1 MGTTITE
8 LPVAGFTW
16 VYSGLLAAAQHGL
29 AGECHLPSWGSMTRA
44 CTLVAL
50 VLLSFASTAGEV
62 LELSVTNEQG
72 QYTLRIVAVL
82 DAPENYV
89 YNVITDYKHAYRINP
104 TITSVDIS
112 PSDDKNVVRVQNS
125 SKHRIGPFSFEVAWA
140 GDIVET
146 GHGSIHITTI
156 PEISSFDSGSALW
169 EINTLEDRTY
179 VLHESSMK
187 PKFFIPPIIG
197 SYVMKKHMKKEAL
210 AIFDRIER
218 LAQIMLD
225 RDRDRDR
232 REDPA
237 QLKLVSGETDSRL
250 TSLGYKKNYVETD
263 Q

>member
-1 MGTTITE
+1 MGTTITA
-8 LPVAGFTW
+8 LPVAGFTR
-16 VYSGLLAAAQHGL
+16 VFSGLLAAFRHGL
-29 AGECHLPSWGSMTRA
+29 AGECRLPARGSMTRA
-44 CTLVAL
+44 CTLAAL

-62 LELSVTNEQG
+62 RELSVTNEQG
-72 QYTLRIVAVL
+72 QYKLRIAAIL

-89 YNVITDYKHAYRINP
+89 YNVITDYKHARRINP
-104 TITSVDIS
+104 TITSVELS
-112 PSDDKNVVRVQNS
+112 PSDDKNAIRVQNS
-125 SKHRIGPFSFEVAWA
+125 SKHRIGPFSFKVAWA

-169 EINTLEDRTY
+169 EIQTLENSTY

-197 SYVMKKHMKKEAL
+197 SYILKKHMEKEAL

-218 LAQIMLD
+218 LAQIMQD
-225 RDRDRDR
+225 RDG
-232 REDPA
+232 EEYPG
-237 QLKLVSGETDSRL
+237 QLKLVSGEADNRL
-250 TSLGYKKNYVETD
+250 TNPGYKNNYMETD